1 MKKTDVRK
9 LFDDKI
15 LILDGATGTNL
26 MNAGMPL
33 GVCPE
38 KWILEHSQIM
48 FDLQVAYLNA
58 GTDIRML
65 QPLHVTG

>member
-1 MKKTDVRK
+1 MKKTDFRK

-38 KWILEHSQIM
+38 KWILEHPQIM
-48 FDLQVAYLNA
+48 FDLQVA
-58 GTDIRML
+58 
-65 QPLHVTG
+65 

>member
-1 MKKTDVRK
+1 MKKADFRK
-9 LFDDKI
+9 QFDDKI

-38 KWILEHSQIM
+38 KWILEHPQIM
-48 FDLQVAYLNA
+48 FDLQVAYQKS
-58 GTDIRML
+58 GTDI
-65 QPLHVTG
+65 H

>member
-1 MKKTDVRK
+1 MKKTDFRK

-38 KWILEHSQIM
+38 NG
-48 FDLQVAYLNA
+48 YLN
-58 GTDIRML
+58 IHR
-65 QPLHVTG
+65 

>member
-1 MKKTDVRK
+1 MKKADFRK

-33 GVCPE
+33 GVC
-38 KWILEHSQIM
+38 L
-48 FDLQVAYLNA
+48 
-58 GTDIRML
+58 
-65 QPLHVTG
+65 

>member
-1 MKKTDVRK
+1 MKKTDFRK

-33 GVCPE
+33 GAVSYTHLRAHE
-38 KWILEHSQIM
+38 
-48 FDLQVAYLNA
+48 
-58 GTDIRML
+58 T
-65 QPLHVTG
+65 

>member
-1 MKKTDVRK
+1 MKKTDFRK

-38 KWILEHSQIM
+38 KWILEHPQIM

-58 GTDIRML
+58 GQIFCML

>member
-1 MKKTDVRK
+1 MNKHEFRQ
-9 LFDDKI
+9 LFNEKI

-38 KWILEHSQIM
+38 NTYWSTKKLCWNFRRRI
-48 FDLQVAYLNA
+48 
-58 GTDIRML
+58 
-65 QPLHVTG
+65 

>member
-1 MKKTDVRK
+1 MKKADFRK

-38 KWILEHSQIM
+38 KWILERPQIM
-48 FDLQVAYLNA
+48 FDLQVA
-58 GTDIRML
+58 
-65 QPLHVTG
+65 